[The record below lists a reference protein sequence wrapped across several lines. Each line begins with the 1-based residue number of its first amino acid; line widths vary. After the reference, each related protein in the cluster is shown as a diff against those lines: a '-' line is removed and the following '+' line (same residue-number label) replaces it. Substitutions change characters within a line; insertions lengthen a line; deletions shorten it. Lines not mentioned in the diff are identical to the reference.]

1 MVLLHS
7 LTHSLTLSLNQ
18 TFYQSQSILNPQQ
31 TFWKLS
37 HLVSLW
43 SDKHLTRA
51 RYIIRLHPLK
61 TSFKW
66 WKSTEF
72 CSLFILSYALSTVS
86 DEPPLTEICLQSK
99 THSDFVATKS
109 NITFTTKTRLFVMYS
124 LLKTKFF
131 FFSWD
136 VLIKTRYKQ
145 RPTWFWTGQYLRTWP
160 GNILLHEQA
169 TFKKAAW
176 RVCILLQCWI
186 INFKEIINFC
196 KY

>member
-1 MVLLHS
+1 M
-7 LTHSLTLSLNQ
+7 
-18 TFYQSQSILNPQQ
+18 NPQQ
-31 TFWKLS
+31 TFCKLS

-66 WKSTEF
+66 WKSTEY

-109 NITFTTKTRLFVMYS
+109 NITFTIKTGLFVMYS
-124 LLKTKFF
+124 LLKTQFF
-131 FFSWD
+131 FLSGMTLLRHVINKGLHDFGQANIWGHD
-136 VLIKTRYKQ
+136 REIFCYMTKQ
-145 RPTWFWTGQYLRTWP
+145 Y
-160 GNILLHEQA
+160 
-169 TFKKAAW
+169 FKKRPGKSAFCYG
-176 RVCILLQCWI
+176 VELLI
-186 INFKEIINFC
+186 SRKL
-196 KY
+196 